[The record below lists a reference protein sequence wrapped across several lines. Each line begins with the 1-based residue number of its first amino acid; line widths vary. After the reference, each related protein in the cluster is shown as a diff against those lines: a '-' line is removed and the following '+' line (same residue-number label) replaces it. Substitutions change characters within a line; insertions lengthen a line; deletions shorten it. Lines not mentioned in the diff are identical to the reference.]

1 MKKLHIRP
9 VEASNNGKR
18 ERWWAIQEKDER
30 GNFVTLTNGT
40 FSHAYPR
47 REMAIEAREMLLKK
61 AESKHPRS
69 VYTHRYYDEE
79 DYNHLNQKGYTDEE
93 IEKIW
98 DRDIK
103 NDIVSNLLWLEV
115 NDPDAAKEVLE
126 EYERLKV
133 NNPYK
138 SNS

>member
-9 VEASNNGKR
+9 VEASNNGKK
-18 ERWWAIQEKDER
+18 ERWWAVQEKDGN
-30 GNFVTLTNGT
+30 GNFVTLTNGI

-47 REMAIEAREMLLKK
+47 REMAVEAREMLLKK
-61 AESKHPRS
+61 AEKQPRS
-69 VYTHRYYDEE
+69 VFTHRYYEEE
-79 DYNHLNQKGYTDEE
+79 DYSYLSQKGYTDEE
-93 IEKIW
+93 IVEIFN
-98 DRDIK
+98 RDIK
-103 NDIVSNLLWLEV
+103 HDIVSNLLWLEV
-115 NDPDAAKEVLE
+115 NEPEVAKDVLA

>member
-1 MKKLHIRP
+1 MRKLHIRP

-18 ERWWAIQEKDER
+18 ERWWAVQEKDAN
-30 GNFVTLTNGT
+30 GNFVTLINGI

-47 REMAIEAREMLLKK
+47 REMAAEAREMLLKK
-61 AESKHPRS
+61 AEKQPRS
-69 VYTHRYYDEE
+69 VFTHRYYEEE
-79 DYNHLNQKGYTDEE
+79 DYNYLSQKGYTDEE
-93 IEKIW
+93 IVEIW
-98 DRDIK
+98 NRDIK
-103 NDIVSNLLWLEV
+103 HDIVSNLLWLEV
-115 NDPDAAKEVLE
+115 NEPEVAKDVLA